1 MWLQRNN
8 FDASSRKRPQFGAVA
23 TVIGI
28 NRIDETSKRDV
39 QKDADLEREA

>member
-1 MWLQRNN
+1 MR
-8 FDASSRKRPQFGAVA
+8 AAETRPGFGAVA

-28 NRIDETSKRDV
+28 NRIKRDV